1 MNVFP
6 LGNRGIGLLFF
17 QTGIIGDSSV
27 DAKVDSFFTS
37 FRSIPFRMLAGQSVT
52 RKSGLLPM
60 SVLPSEA

>member
-27 DAKVDSFFTS
+27 DAKVDFSVASKSYEEYQESSF
-37 FRSIPFRMLAGQSVT
+37 
-52 RKSGLLPM
+52 
-60 SVLPSEA
+60 PSL